1 MQRVIFGIVAAWV
14 VGTCAATVLLWSR
27 SGIVAFNL
35 LPVFAVVLAVW
46 LLCVGA
52 VAVHRR
58 RRGAA
63 LVGWMY
69 FTAVISALV
78 AALVFFVLFA
88 HPFMVCIPVGM
99 FASAPV
105 FQVVMRGS
113 RHFKSSLR
121 ATQSL

>member
-1 MQRVIFGIVAAWV
+1 M

-35 LPVFAVVLAVW
+35 LPVFATVLAVW

-52 VAVHRR
+52 VAVLRR
-58 RRGAA
+58 RRGTAV
-63 LVGWMY
+63 VGWMY
-69 FTAVISALV
+69 STAVLSALV

-88 HPFMVCIPVGM
+88 YPFMVCIPVGM
-99 FASAPV
+99 LASAPV

-113 RHFKSSLR
+113 RHLKLS
-121 ATQSL
+121 A